1 MSRGR
6 GPEEFFEVFR
16 EVQQGRKTHEEK
28 PARAE
33 TPQPEPPTGP
43 SGTPSGVFALSY
55 PALAG
60 VAVAV
65 VLLVAAGYL
74 LGRQHG
80 WRAALR
86 AAPRSPRAAP
96 SSAERAAAQQPQWG
110 EPEFMEDGTVFTL
123 LTLGRESKD
132 RESVEAEA
140 LYLDSYGPFRALGV
154 RAYLWRDRSGK
165 YRLCARGLKAM
176 SAAERGRVRDQIRRL
191 TARSGR
197 REYRDA
203 DFLAP

>member
-1 MSRGR
+1 MPRGR

-16 EVQQGRKTHEEK
+16 EVQEGRK
-28 PARAE
+28 ARDERPEGPPPRPSPRGAE
-33 TPQPEPPTGP
+33 PRDG
-43 SGTPSGVFALSY
+43 ALSLTY

-60 VAVAV
+60 SAVVV

-86 AAPRSPRAAP
+86 SARRSQRPATPAGVAAR
-96 SSAERAAAQQPQWG
+96 PQG
-110 EPEFMEDGTVFTL
+110 EPATPEMMEDGTIFTL
-123 LTLGRESKD
+123 LTLGRERKD

-140 LYLDSYGPFRALGV
+140 QYLNSYGPFLALGL
-154 RAYLWRDRSGK
+154 RAYAWRDSSGK
-165 YRLCARGLKAM
+165 YRLCARGFRAM
-176 SAAERGRVRDQIRRL
+176 APADRQRVRDQVRRL
-191 TARSGR
+191 AARSGR